1 MSLADEIAK
10 LHELL
15 NRGAL
20 TQAEFDQ
27 AKARILG
34 SASEG
39 RRDLAINRLRR
50 SERDRWLGGVCGGL
64 AAATGVESWAWR
76 LAFVLGLLFGGV
88 TLFVYVAMWI
98 LVPRENI

>member
-15 NRGAL
+15 KGGAL
-20 TQAEFDQ
+20 SQAEFEQ
-27 AKARILG
+27 AKARLLG
-34 SASEG
+34 SAPV
-39 RRDLAINRLRR
+39 RDFSVNRLRR

-76 LAFVLGLLFGGV
+76 LVFVLGLLLGGV
-88 TLFVYVAMWI
+88 SLFVYVAMWI
-98 LVPRENI
+98 LVPRESV